1 MDEVPVFRVAK
12 RRKFTRPRED
22 VSPDSVQQPPALSAD
37 ERAEPTLESNDNDH
51 EEAGSGISTLIRSRK
66 HIRKPVTGV
75 QFSNMKAVHQEDPS
89 PSTELVRSDESEA
102 KPIDIT
108 GRFVGSTGQA
118 VNVDK
123 HMVAFIDS
131 ELARRRNTPVSSV
144 QRRPADGSEQDSTAS
159 NDKSPPDEKK
169 SLANATVARPLAEV
183 DLGTSAHHLNLART
197 QAALERV
204 KAGQAPIEDDV
215 KPPKPRK
222 PRLGRDGK
230 PMKPRPRK
238 RRNSEDL
245 ARDALVEQFL
255 HENKIDIYDTST
267 PEPTNVT
274 RRDGESGEGVDA
286 DDDEQFA
293 ERFRQEFMDA
303 IAERRSKTKTTTQ
316 AKGAAATESRGP
328 KLGGSRSA
336 RAKMAQIQ
344 QQQQQSGAS
353 SSKK

>member
-1 MDEVPVFRVAK
+1 MDEVPVFRGAK

-22 VSPDSVQQPPALSAD
+22 TTPGSAQQPSASTGD
-37 ERAEPTLESNDNDH
+37 EIAQRSYESNDNDQ
-51 EEAGSGISTLIRSRK
+51 EETGSRIPTLIRSRK

-75 QFSNMKAVHQEDPS
+75 QFTNMKAVHQENT
-89 PSTELVRSDESEA
+89 STELVRSDESEA
-102 KPIDIT
+102 KHIDIT
-108 GRFVGSTGQA
+108 DRFVGSTGQA
-118 VNVDK
+118 VNVDQ

-131 ELARRRNTPVSSV
+131 ELARRRNTPVSSF
-144 QRRPADGSEQDSTAS
+144 QPLPADGTEEDTTVS
-159 NDKSPPDEKK
+159 NDRSPTNEKK
-169 SLANATVARPLAEV
+169 SSANPTAARQLAEV
-183 DLGTSAHHLNLART
+183 DLGKSAHHLNLART

-215 KPPKPRK
+215 KPPKPRR

-274 RRDGESGEGVDA
+274 RRDGGGGEVGDA
-286 DDDEQFA
+286 DDDERFA

-303 IAERRSKTKTTTQ
+303 MAERRSKAKSATQ
-316 AKGAAATESRGP
+316 TKGATATESRGP

-336 RAKMAQIQ
+336 RAKMAQMQ

>member
-1 MDEVPVFRVAK
+1 MDEVPVFRGAK
-12 RRKFTRPRED
+12 RRKFTRSRED
-22 VSPDSVQQPPALSAD
+22 TTPSSAQQPSASTSD
-37 ERAEPTLESNDNDH
+37 EKAQRPDESNDNDQ
-51 EEAGSGISTLIRSRK
+51 EEAGSRIPTLIRSRK

-75 QFSNMKAVHQEDPS
+75 RFTNMEAVHHGNT
-89 PSTELVRSDESEA
+89 STELVRSDESEA
-102 KPIDIT
+102 KHIDIT
-108 GRFVGSTGQA
+108 DRFVGSTGQA
-118 VNVDK
+118 VN
-123 HMVAFIDS
+123 IDQHIFQP
-131 ELARRRNTPVSSV
+131 L
-144 QRRPADGSEQDSTAS
+144 PADDTEQDTTVS
-159 NDKSPPDEKK
+159 NNRSPTNEKK
-169 SLANATVARPLAEV
+169 SPANPTAARQLAEV

-215 KPPKPRK
+215 KPSKPRR

-267 PEPTNVT
+267 PEPANVT
-274 RRDGESGEGVDA
+274 RREGEGGEVGDP
-286 DDDEQFA
+286 DDDERFA

-303 IAERRSKTKTTTQ
+303 MAERRSRAKSATQ
-316 AKGAAATESRGP
+316 TKGATATESRGP

-336 RAKMAQIQ
+336 RAKMAQMR